1 MYFCGCSPGRSSP
14 SFQLL
19 VMNPVFFMS
28 FRKGM
33 KKASHPAKQ
42 QIESSQLDNEGN
54 DIDAVVE
61 QINVSLV
68 TIFLSNLSFCYEK
81 MSFVQLSELIKEQH
95 QNKPY
100 CWYYIA
106 EA

>member
-1 MYFCGCSPGRSSP
+1 MQSRAFLS
-14 SFQLL
+14 QLS
-19 VMNPVFFMS
+19 VTGDESGFFMS

-81 MSFVQLSELIKEQH
+81 MLFV
-95 QNKPY
+95 
-100 CWYYIA
+100 
-106 EA
+106 